1 VGRTVTLV
9 LVDATGAV
17 LGALPPFGVDTPW
30 RQEVAEVVAG
40 AAREYGT
47 ELTVLRLLVAD
58 GEEVTYLAEVA
69 THPNAPLRTVDV
81 DLRPHPLR
89 ARYAEPGGPSATLD
103 WASAAIG
110 PAHATQLRTWNLS
123 SIWRLETAL
132 GEVGGQKDD
141 AGGTAWLKEVPAFFR
156 HEGALLGWLATR
168 HPGLAP
174 RPLAVDEGRMLLA
187 DVPGTDRYGAP
198 AEDRLP
204 MLRALHE
211 VQRQAP
217 ARLPELRALGVPE
230 KPLAAG
236 IRTTVLKYGDPKLLD
251 GLDERLAALAA
262 CGLPDT
268 LVHGDFHPG
277 NVRGVVILDW
287 GDSFLGHPVFD
298 VHRMVEDLP
307 EGAAAPLV
315 AEWCRWWRAAVPG
328 CEPERA
334 YLLSEPVV
342 ALRNA
347 MTYADF
353 LDRIEPAEHVY
364 HAGDV
369 PAWLDRAAALLAA
382 AQST

>member
-1 VGRTVTLV
+1 MGRTVTLV

-17 LGALPPFGVDTPW
+17 LGGLPPFGVGTPW
-30 RQEVAEVVAG
+30 RQEVADVVAG
-40 AAREYGT
+40 AAREYGAAV
-47 ELTVLRLLVAD
+47 TVLRLLAAD

-69 THPNAPLRTVDV
+69 TRPDTPLRTVEV

-89 ARYAEPGGPSATLD
+89 APYAEPGGPAATLD

-123 SIWRLETAL
+123 SIWRLEY
-132 GEVGGQKDD
+132 

-156 HEGALLGWLATR
+156 HEGALLDWLAIQ

-174 RPLAVDEGRMLLA
+174 RPLAIDGGRMLLA

-198 AEDRLP
+198 AEERLP

-217 ARLPELRALGVPE
+217 AGLPELRALGVPE

-236 IRTTVLKYGDPKLLD
+236 IRATVLKHGDPRLLD
-251 GLDERLAALAA
+251 GLAERLAALAA

-277 NVRGVVILDW
+277 NVRGEVILDW
-287 GDSFLGHPVFD
+287 GDTFLGHPVFD

-334 YLLSEPVV
+334 YQLSKPVV

-369 PAWLDRAAALLAA
+369 PAWLDRAATLLAA
-382 AQST
+382 ARST